1 MYFVANKCDKLTKG
15 VFLKSGLYS
24 EQCGDAGKLKKYSI
38 YSLSAHPFGN
48 RILHFSQAEA
58 YAYIDIV
65 TVACVI
71 SEHFTSAQLRENGV
85 QLSNNRRM
93 EPPKSK
99 SAKPK
104 LWVAGHLQNDRKHI
118 HEKLEKYKS
127 AIDNDMESIASNAT
141 FRRFD
146 QEAFL
151 QPLRRSNYYSRLL
164 KNMSKMYPSDEMKE
178 NIKLLPDLR
187 KYFNLRYFYQG
198 NSEYEVGY
206 LVNEII
212 TRYQTMLEVFS
223 IAQNRWYKHQDKNFI
238 NSNFML
244 YLYTNVLTIGK
255 VIAHLP
261 MVEFADW
268 DTDNEFEAFVDEYE
282 KQLRDHKKK
291 RRRKHRKKR
300 LENLYIGYIPT
311 PPDRRPNRS
320 ASRWPLEY
328 GWSIELDW

>member
-1 MYFVANKCDKLTKG
+1 
-15 VFLKSGLYS
+15 
-24 EQCGDAGKLKKYSI
+24 
-38 YSLSAHPFGN
+38 SAHPFGN
-48 RILHFSQAEA
+48 RILHFSQAES

-104 LWVAGHLQNDRKHI
+104 LWVAGHLQNDRKLI

-127 AIDNDMESIASNAT
+127 AIDNDMESIASNAS

-178 NIKLLPDLR
+178 NIKLCHIIASTYANFLPDLR

-255 VIAHLP
+255 VIAHLCNMLTELEIKYQDKSMP
-261 MVEFADW
+261 KTGFDDYHIKKKKSKFADW